1 MAAMN
6 SKMHLPELDPKAF
19 SRNQKTAWLLY
30 LDKLTAWLWQDNEGA
45 ARWTLILDDVL
56 RRASINHPP
65 RTVAGLKIQVT
76 HQSRLKHALVHA
88 FASHYPTTISLHPN
102 TEALDA
108 SGNIVPFGTNLLRA
122 IGIEIVPEDTDGV
135 TRAHLELLRQIK
147 TFPGLQHGLN
157 PLKAWC
163 DRILLLF
170 NDLGRLTAPIDQ
182 NQTLCSHLDMLISS
196 YGTPPTDPVSWNR
209 CKDLLKS
216 NAAYVAAPSVSLY
229 LQHLKRFA
237 GDHVASKNLLHD
249 GPAHKTRGHFKAA
262 YSAEALCWIC
272 GSANHDP
279 RQCKMLTSALAD
291 YRSKHLHKGSSR
303 GGGGFRNNN
312 SRGRPSGRGGFT
324 SRNNARG
331 GHHGDNNARG
341 GHHGVH
347 KTKQFK
353 NRKPENKTV
362 NFRHHGTHAANAVLP
377 PPAYTPPL
385 SETTMPAE
393 EHFAFRATCEHEDQ
407 DMYNVYPTCKGATFL
422 KDEDK
427 DERKRIYH
435 EIFGSD
441 DSDPEDSNYEAE
453 EETMPPLC
461 DDSSDDEDDERPPTS
476 QVPKIELDPA
486 TRMLLNAGA
495 ETTDIDNKDPLTQPE
510 PNDDPNLH
518 VTFSDDEEDED
529 NNVLPFPRYFLHL
542 GWETK
547 LGFHDH
553 IPLESAIYDIED
565 VQLHIKGPLILATIT
580 DHPAYYF
587 LTQVKDELIRLG
599 DEIKSSKYLHPEGIA
614 EIHFDL
620 GLLSAKVLHYAGHYG
635 CSTSPSWT
643 LAKDVPNDIINAIIT
658 SGVNA
663 PLLIHMAQMHIY
675 YMAYIET
682 FWPHLDTTTLRH
694 AQFQFLGEEANA
706 RTTIYTGY
714 IITYKDNLVLTHRI
728 DHEAMDNWERE
739 LNAPHADDGPPCK
752 RRRIGDYE
760 PGDDEPERYSPTS
773 PAYCP

>member
-1 MAAMN
+1 V
-6 SKMHLPELDPKAF
+6 KDL
-19 SRNQKTAWLLY
+19 
-30 LDKLTAWLWQDNEGA
+30 
-45 ARWTLILDDVL
+45 
-56 RRASINHPP
+56 
-65 RTVAGLKIQVT
+65 
-76 HQSRLKHALVHA
+76 
-88 FASHYPTTISLHPN
+88 
-102 TEALDA
+102 
-108 SGNIVPFGTNLLRA
+108 
-122 IGIEIVPEDTDGV
+122 IEID
-135 TRAHLELLRQIK
+135 
-147 TFPGLQHGLN
+147 
-157 PLKAWC
+157 
-163 DRILLLF
+163 
-170 NDLGRLTAPIDQ
+170 
-182 NQTLCSHLDMLISS
+182 
-196 YGTPPTDPVSWNR
+196 
-209 CKDLLKS
+209 
-216 NAAYVAAPSVSLY
+216 
-229 LQHLKRFA
+229 
-237 GDHVASKNLLHD
+237 
-249 GPAHKTRGHFKAA
+249 TRGHFKAA

-272 GSANHDP
+272 GSTNHDP

-291 YRSKHLHKGSSR
+291 YRSKHLHKGSPR
-303 GGGGFRNNN
+303 GSGGPRNHT
-312 SRGRPSGRGGFT
+312 SRGRSSGRGGFT
-324 SRNNARG
+324 SR
-331 GHHGDNNARG
+331 NNARG

-353 NRKPENKTV
+353 NRKPEDKTV
-362 NFRHHGTHAANAVLP
+362 NFRHHGAHAANAVLP

-385 SETTMPAE
+385 SENTMAAE

-427 DERKRIYH
+427 NERKRIYH
-435 EIFGSD
+435 EILGSD
-441 DSDPEDSNYEAE
+441 DIDPGDSNYEAE

-461 DDSSDDEDDERPPTS
+461 DDSSDDEDDERPLTS
-476 QVPKIELDPA
+476 QVPKLELDPA

-495 ETTDIDNKDPLTQPE
+495 ETTNTDNKDPLTQPE

-518 VTFSDDEEDED
+518 VTFSDDEEDEN

-542 GWETK
+542 GWETE

-553 IPLESAIYDIED
+553 IPLESAIYNIED
-565 VQLHIKGPLILATIT
+565 VQFHIKGPLILATIT
-580 DHPAYYF
+580 DHLAYYF
-587 LTQVKDELIRLG
+587 LTQVKDDLIRLG

-620 GLLSAKVLHYAGHYG
+620 GLLSAKVLHYAGYYG

-643 LAKDVPNDIINAIIT
+643 LAKDVPDDIINAILT

-682 FWPHLDTTTLRH
+682 FWPHLDTTTFCH
-694 AQFQFLGEEANA
+694 AQFQFLGEDANA
-706 RTTIYTGY
+706 RTTIYKGY
-714 IITYKDNLVLTHRI
+714 IIAYKDNLVLTHRI

-760 PGDDEPERYSPTS
+760 PGHDETERYSPTS

>member
-65 RTVAGLKIQVT
+65 RTAAGLKIQVT

-122 IGIEIVPEDTDGV
+122 IGIEIVPEDTDGI
-135 TRAHLELLRQIK
+135 TRAHLELLRQLK

-196 YGTPPTDPVSWNR
+196 YGAPPTDPVSWNR

-291 YRSKHLHKGSSR
+291 YRSKHLHKGSLR
-303 GGGGFRNNN
+303 GGGEPRNHT
-312 SRGRPSGRGGFT
+312 SRGRSSGRGGFT

-347 KTKQFK
+347 KTQHFKK
-353 NRKPENKTV
+353 NRKPAGKTV
-362 NFRHHGTHAANAVLP
+362 NLRHNGAHAANAVLP

-385 SETTMPAE
+385 SENTMAAE

-407 DMYNVYPTCKGATFL
+407 DLYNVYPTCKGATFL

-427 DERKRIYH
+427 DERKHIYH
-435 EIFGSD
+435 EIFGSE
-441 DSDPEDSNYEAE
+441 DSDYEA
-453 EETMPPLC
+453 
-461 DDSSDDEDDERPPTS
+461 D
-476 QVPKIELDPA
+476 ELDHA
-486 TRMLLNAGA
+486 TTMFLNAGT
-495 ETTDIDNKDPLTQPE
+495 ETTNNGTETTNTDNKDPLTQPE

-587 LTQVKDELIRLG
+587 LTQVQDTLIRLG
-599 DEIKSSKYLHPEGIA
+599 DEIKSSKYLHPEGMA

-643 LAKDVPNDIINAIIT
+643 LAKDVPNDIINAINK
-658 SGVNA
+658 VNA

-694 AQFQFLGEEANA
+694 AQFQFLGEDANE

-714 IITYKDNLVLTHRI
+714 IIAYKDDLVLTHRI

-760 PGDDEPERYSPTS
+760 PGDNEPERYSPTS
-773 PAYCP
+773 PEYCP

>member
-65 RTVAGLKIQVT
+65 RTAAGLKIQVT

-122 IGIEIVPEDTDGV
+122 IGIEIVPEDTDGI
-135 TRAHLELLRQIK
+135 TRAHLELLRQLK

-196 YGTPPTDPVSWNR
+196 YGAPPTDPVSWNR

-291 YRSKHLHKGSSR
+291 YRSKHLHKGSLR
-303 GGGGFRNNN
+303 GGGEPRNHT
-312 SRGRPSGRGGFT
+312 SRGRSSGRGGFT

-347 KTKQFK
+347 KTQHFKK
-353 NRKPENKTV
+353 NRKPVGKTV
-362 NFRHHGTHAANAVLP
+362 NFRHNGAHAANAVLP

-385 SETTMPAE
+385 SENTMAAE

-407 DMYNVYPTCKGATFL
+407 DLYNVYPTCKGATFL

-427 DERKRIYH
+427 DERKHIYH
-435 EIFGSD
+435 ETFGSE
-441 DSDPEDSNYEAE
+441 DSDYEA
-453 EETMPPLC
+453 
-461 DDSSDDEDDERPPTS
+461 D
-476 QVPKIELDPA
+476 ELDHA
-486 TRMLLNAGA
+486 TTMFLNAGT
-495 ETTDIDNKDPLTQPE
+495 ETTNNGTETTNTDNKDPLTQPE

-587 LTQVKDELIRLG
+587 LTQVQDTLIRLG
-599 DEIKSSKYLHPEGIA
+599 DEIKSSKYLHPEGMA

-643 LAKDVPNDIINAIIT
+643 LAKDVPNDIINAINK
-658 SGVNA
+658 VNA

-694 AQFQFLGEEANA
+694 AQFQFLGEDANE

-714 IITYKDNLVLTHRI
+714 IIAYKDDLVLTHRI

-760 PGDDEPERYSPTS
+760 PGDNEPERYSPTS
-773 PAYCP
+773 PEYCP